1 MSDEKDIDYGADI
14 LTLVDEEGAEH
25 EFEVVGSDELDGQ
38 RYMALVPVFEDG
50 ADLIDDSGELI
61 ILRVV
66 EEDGEEILEAIED
79 EEEFDRI
86 ADFFMNQLADEFD
99 FEE

>member
-1 MSDEKDIDYGADI
+1 MNDENDLDYGADI
-14 LTLVDEEGAEH
+14 LTLVDEEGSEH
-25 EFEVVGSDELDGQ
+25 EFEVVGSDEVDGQ

-50 ADLIDDSGELI
+50 ADLLDDSGELI
-61 ILRVV
+61 ILRVLD
-66 EEDGEEILEAIED
+66 EDGEEILEDIDD

-86 ADFFMNQLADEFD
+86 ADFFMNQLADEFE